1 MKEQLLN
8 LKEAALQDIKAT
20 SAMEEL
26 DSTRVKYL
34 GKKGELTKLL
44 KGMGKLSS
52 EERPVVGKIANEVR
66 EAIETSIND
75 KRADLKKAEREAK
88 LQSEVIDVTMPG
100 KTFNVGKKHPI
111 TQIIDEVAEIFMGI
125 GFSVVEGPE
134 VETVENNF
142 DALNAP
148 KDHPSRDMTDTFYF
162 NEELLLRT
170 QTSPVQIRTMR
181 SQELPIKI
189 ISPGRCFRNDSL
201 DATHSPMFHQIEGL
215 VVGKDITM
223 AQFKG
228 TVETFVKKLFGENT
242 KTKFRPHNFPFTEPS
257 AEVDVSCFKCGGKGC
272 PMCKGEGWIEILGCG
287 IVHPN
292 VLKMNGYD
300 PEKYAGFAFGT
311 GIDRLAMF
319 KYGITDMRYL
329 YQNDV
334 RFLKQFD
341 RKD

>member
-1 MKEQLLN
+1 MKKQLLN

-111 TQIIDEVAEIFMGI
+111 TQIIDEVSEIFMGI

-134 VETVENNF
+134 V
-142 DALNAP
+142 
-148 KDHPSRDMTDTFYF
+148 
-162 NEELLLRT
+162 
-170 QTSPVQIRTMR
+170 
-181 SQELPIKI
+181 
-189 ISPGRCFRNDSL
+189 
-201 DATHSPMFHQIEGL
+201 
-215 VVGKDITM
+215 
-223 AQFKG
+223 
-228 TVETFVKKLFGENT
+228 
-242 KTKFRPHNFPFTEPS
+242 
-257 AEVDVSCFKCGGKGC
+257 
-272 PMCKGEGWIEILGCG
+272 
-287 IVHPN
+287 
-292 VLKMNGYD
+292 
-300 PEKYAGFAFGT
+300 
-311 GIDRLAMF
+311 
-319 KYGITDMRYL
+319 
-329 YQNDV
+329 
-334 RFLKQFD
+334 D
-341 RKD
+341 RKSVV